1 LLKTVTIIGSGNVAT
16 HLGKSLLKK
25 GCSINQVYSQ
35 NKDNAYELA
44 LALNAMPCDDP
55 KFITDESDLY
65 IICIKDD
72 FIAEVAN
79 RLDLKNK
86 IVVHTSGSIAMDVL
100 AHFDNYGIFYPL
112 QTFSKETE
120 VNISEVPFCIEANNT
135 DTQDQLL
142 ALAKVLS
149 NNVYEINSEQ
159 RKKIHVAAVFA
170 CNFSNYLYSIS
181 EDILNENNMDF
192 DILKPLIIETAKKI
206 QYNSPKDVQTGPAKR
221 NDQEVLKNHIN
232 LLAKTKDYQDI
243 YSLITDNIIKNNDGK
258 F

>member
-1 LLKTVTIIGSGNVAT
+1 MLKTITIIGSGNVAT
-16 HLGKSLLKK
+16 HLGKALLEK
-25 GCSINQVYSQ
+25 GFSINQVYSQ
-35 NKDNAYELA
+35 NKDNSFELA
-44 LALNAMPCDDP
+44 SALNAMPCDDP

-72 FIAEVAN
+72 FIAKIAQQLV
-79 RLDLKNK
+79 LKNK
-86 IVVHTSGSIAMDVL
+86 IVVHTSGSVSMDVL
-100 AHFDNYGIFYPL
+100 THFDNYGIFYPL

-135 DTQDQLL
+135 DTQQQLL

-192 DILKPLIIETAKKI
+192 DILKPLILETAKKI
-206 QYNSPKDVQTGPAKR
+206 QHNSPKDVQTGPAKR
-221 NDQEVLKNHIN
+221 NDQEVLNKHLKMLGNSPSS
-232 LLAKTKDYQDI
+232 QEI
-243 YSLITDNIIKNNDGK
+243 YKLISNAIIGEAGS
-258 F
+258 